1 MIGENYAAAAF
12 ESLLIRPR
20 RFSLFLR
27 PILKFGLA
35 METIALITVMK
46 KASSS
51 VEEPCLADVSTTAA
65 KFNF

>member
-1 MIGENYAAAAF
+1 M
-12 ESLLIRPR
+12 
-20 RFSLFLR
+20 
-27 PILKFGLA
+27 KFGLA
-35 METIALITVMK
+35 MESIALITVMK